1 MRTVEMYTIV
11 AVLNIGILLA
21 NLVAIGVKY
30 KDSNISLAIGG
41 STKIADKMLVK
52 IVGLYYSKDGWDK
65 SILGVLVSLPIINL
79 GVFTL
84 LLNGVLPKQAE
95 LILDYSKDDWKIEI
109 YQYNDINFAIV
120 NDEFKYKALVTE
132 EALDYLLDLPDNKI
146 KFYLSIFKVCISE
159 AMSENNYKIIMI
171 MTQKGLSFEKIES
184 SKK

>member
-1 MRTVEMYTIV
+1 MRTVEIYTIV
-11 AVLNIGILLA
+11 AVLDIIVLIA

-30 KDSNISLAIGG
+30 KDSNISMAIGG
-41 STKIADKMLVK
+41 SAKIVDKMLIR
-52 IVGLYYSKDGWDK
+52 IVGLYYSKGMWDK
-65 SILGVLVSLPIINL
+65 SILGVLVALPVINL
-79 GVFTL
+79 VVLTL

-95 LILDYSKDDWKIEI
+95 LVLDYSKDDWKIEI
-109 YQYNDINFAIV
+109 YQYSNVNFAIV
-120 NDEFKYKALVTE
+120 NDEFKHKALVTE
-132 EALDYLLDLPDNKI
+132 EALEYLLNLPENKI